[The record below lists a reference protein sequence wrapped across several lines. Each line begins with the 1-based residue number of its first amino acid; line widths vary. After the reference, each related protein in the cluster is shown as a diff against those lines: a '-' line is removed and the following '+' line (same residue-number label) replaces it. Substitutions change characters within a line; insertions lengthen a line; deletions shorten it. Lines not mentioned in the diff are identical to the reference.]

1 MNLIAKKNKQTK
13 TKKQQKKAL
22 HALRVRF
29 TFCFLFSR
37 PCLTSD
43 LEKRQIQGSVDDVSD
58 KG

>member
-1 MNLIAKKNKQTK
+1 MNLIAKKKQTNKNKK
-13 TKKQQKKAL
+13 TKKKAL

>member
-1 MNLIAKKNKQTK
+1 MNLIAKKK
-13 TKKQQKKAL
+13 TKNKKTTKKAL

-43 LEKRQIQGSVDDVSD
+43 LKKRQIQGSVDDVSD

>member
-1 MNLIAKKNKQTK
+1 MNLIAKKNKK
-13 TKKQQKKAL
+13 HKKAL

-43 LEKRQIQGSVDDVSD
+43 LKKRQIQGFVDDVSD

>member
-1 MNLIAKKNKQTK
+1 MNLIAKK
-13 TKKQQKKAL
+13 KKKHKKKAL

-43 LEKRQIQGSVDDVSD
+43 LKKRQIQGSVDDVSD